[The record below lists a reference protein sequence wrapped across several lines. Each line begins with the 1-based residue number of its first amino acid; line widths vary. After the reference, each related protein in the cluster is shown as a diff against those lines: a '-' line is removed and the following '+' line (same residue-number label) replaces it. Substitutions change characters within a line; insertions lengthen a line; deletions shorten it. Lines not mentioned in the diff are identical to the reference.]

1 MLNNIDL
8 VTVTCERDRGIQQL
22 QSYSIS
28 LMLTDPC
35 NHYVIVED
43 NNVNMETWY
52 NMLIPYYTKHQLHLI
67 SGRSLLPLECY
78 ANDSRKTNGWH
89 RSAVLKLLAVK
100 KIQSDKYLI
109 LDSKN
114 FFVHPQTLNDWPLKD
129 GNGIIDK
136 YDTHGWDEIDK
147 FCSDNRIPIPDNV
160 YNSSTPFIVNTNVVK
175 KIIEFDFLSLFFDKK
190 GWWSSEIFL
199 YSIFTQYAGNKLKT
213 GSTPNL
219 TFWNTER
226 LLTTETLTDCYTWP
240 NMRTF
245 GLHRHIIELGTDLSE
260 FVDFLVGIGFDKNIV
275 ENALTQYKQHTTI
288 KTIYK

>member
-8 VTVTCERDRGIQQL
+8 VTVTCARDIGIQQL
-22 QSYSIS
+22 QSYSID

-43 NNVNMETWY
+43 NLNIETWY
-52 NMLIPYYTKHQLHLI
+52 DTLIPYYTKHQLHLI
-67 SGRSLLPLECY
+67 SGGSLLPPECY
-78 ANDSRKTNGWH
+78 VNDSRKKNGWH

-114 FFVHPQTLNDWPLKD
+114 FFVHPQSVNDWPLED

-136 YDTHGWDEIDK
+136 YDSNGWDEIDK
-147 FCSDNRIPIPDNV
+147 FCLDNHIPVPDNV
-160 YNSSTPFIVNTNVVK
+160 YNSSTPFIVSTNVVK
-175 KIIEFDFLSLFFDKK
+175 KIIEFDFLPLFFDKK
-190 GWWSSEIFL
+190 DWWSSEIFL
-199 YSIFTQYAGNKLKT
+199 YSIFTQWAGNKLKST
-213 GSTPNL
+213 PTPNL

-226 LLTTETLTDCYTWP
+226 LLNTETLTDCYTWP

-245 GLHRHIIELGTDLSE
+245 GLHRHVIELGTDLTE
-260 FVDFLVGIGFDKNIV
+260 FIDFLVGIGFDKNIV
-275 ENALTQYKQHTTI
+275 ENTLTQYT
-288 KTIYK
+288 